1 MAAPCPEVLGTPAGV
16 GAAPGELDVTPGFVA
31 GAGLACVF
39 AAELVG
45 FGVTTCPG
53 FTPAGHGTG
62 HNAGATDCGLEVG
75 TGDTGVAPP
84 PGVPPDGLG
93 CFLAIFRFMPTSTP
107 SSFIS

>member
-1 MAAPCPEVLGTPAGV
+1 MAPPGPRVAAAGV
-16 GAAPGELDVTPGFVA
+16 GEAPGELGGLPGL
-31 GAGLACVF
+31 GAGVTCAPAAGF
-39 AAELVG
+39 AG

-62 HNAGATDCGLEVG
+62 HKAGATVCGLAGG
-75 TGDTGVAPP
+75 TGDTGVPPP

-93 CFLAIFRFMPTSTP
+93 CFLAIFRLMSTSTP